1 MGLGRGKLLSRPNA
15 LQEISVF
22 RDEAVHYLKNNRH
35 EFKLDRNM
43 NFNLTNFKVFYNK
56 YRLQMK
62 IRSKMKTDCFV
73 VDDDT
78 HLILVTL
85 LKEEVQTGSFL
96 QSAELFKH

>member
-1 MGLGRGKLLSRPNA
+1 
-15 LQEISVF
+15 
-22 RDEAVHYLKNNRH
+22 
-35 EFKLDRNM
+35 M
-43 NFNLTNFKVFYNK
+43 NFNLTNFKVYYNK

-62 IRSKMKTDCFV
+62 IRSKMKTDRFV

>member
-1 MGLGRGKLLSRPNA
+1 MGLGRGKLFSRPNA

-62 IRSKMKTDCFV
+62 IDRFV

-96 QSAELFKH
+96 QSAEMFKH